1 MQRIRVDIDEL
12 SEKLELMKE
21 DDYVTTELEINDDE
35 YTPEL
40 LISAVS
46 FDEEEPISYGTLN
59 EVSEELY

>member
-12 SEKLELMKE
+12 SEKIELMKE
-21 DDYVTTELEINDDE
+21 DNYVTVELEISDDE

-46 FDEEEPISYGTLN
+46 FDEEEPINYGSLN
-59 EVSEELY
+59 EISEELY